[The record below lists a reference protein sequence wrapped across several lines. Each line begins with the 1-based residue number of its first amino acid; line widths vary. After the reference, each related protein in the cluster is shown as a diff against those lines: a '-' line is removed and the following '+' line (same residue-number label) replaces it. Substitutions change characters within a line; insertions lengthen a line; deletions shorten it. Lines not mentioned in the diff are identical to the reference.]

1 VSIGTALDKEAR
13 QRGNAVYFPDRVIPM
28 LPEVLSNGLCSLN
41 PGVDRLCMVAELFI
55 AEDGRIARSRFFEAV
70 MHSHARLTYSQV
82 AAMLADGDSSLRKKH
97 ARILP
102 HLENLYG
109 LFHALLNTRERRGAI
124 DFETVETRIIF
135 GDDGKIADIVPVVRN
150 DAHRII
156 EECMLA
162 ANVAA
167 ARLLQRKKMPGLYR
181 IHEGPTA
188 QKLTNLREFLGELG
202 LGLGGGEKPG
212 ADDYAKLLARIKER
226 PDFDLIQTVMLR
238 SLSQAV
244 YCAENIGHFGLAYPA
259 YTHFT
264 SPIRRYPDLLVHR
277 AIKHT
282 LTGGGA
288 EEFLYSQ
295 SDLTALGEH
304 CSATERR
311 ADDATRDAMDTLK
324 CEYMLDKVGDT
335 FPGVISGVTA
345 FGVFVQLTDIHVDGL
360 VHITALDRDYYRFDP
375 AHHRLVGE
383 RSGRTFRL
391 GDPLKVTVAAVNL
404 DDRKIDFVLAEA
416 GGEGGRRKKRRSTT
430 EGAKPSRRKDGKKR
444 RRGKS

>member
-1 VSIGTALDKEAR
+1 
-13 QRGNAVYFPDRVIPM
+13 
-28 LPEVLSNGLCSLN
+28 
-41 PGVDRLCMVAELFI
+41 
-55 AEDGRIARSRFFEAV
+55 
-70 MHSHARLTYSQV
+70 
-82 AAMLADGDSSLRKKH
+82 
-97 ARILP
+97 
-102 HLENLYG
+102 
-109 LFHALLNTRERRGAI
+109 
-124 DFETVETRIIF
+124 
-135 GDDGKIADIVPVVRN
+135 
-150 DAHRII
+150 
-156 EECMLA
+156 MLA

-167 ARLLQRKKMPGLYR
+167 ARLLLRKKLPGLYR
-181 IHEGPTA
+181 IHGGPTA

-202 LGLGGGEKPG
+202 LGLGGGDKPG
-212 ADDYAKLLARIKER
+212 ADDYAKLLTQIKQR

-277 AIKHT
+277 TIKHT
-282 LTGGGA
+282 LTGGTA
-288 EEFLYSQ
+288 EDFQYSQ
-295 SDLTALGEH
+295 SELTALGEH

-416 GGEGGRRKKRRSTT
+416 GGEGGRRKKKPQVADTT
-430 EGAKPSRRKDGKKR
+430 TPKSKPSRRRGRKKR
-444 RRGKS
+444 QRDKE